1 MTEFINRPPSK
12 KQKKNRNPLLM
23 SSQFPQAMTASESI
37 TDYLSRRAAEVN
49 EWLDRFV
56 PSESTPPQQ
65 LHRAMRYSL
74 LAGGKRL
81 RPTLVLSSGEAL
93 GAETD
98 DLMPAACAIEMI
110 HTYSLIHDDLPAM
123 DNDDL
128 RRGHPTCHKAF
139 GEAVAIL
146 AGDALLTQAF
156 RVLSADAAHRDAQRQ
171 VQVIREIATAAG
183 TVDALIGGQMADIES
198 EGKSVDASTLEY
210 IHRSKTGA
218 MIAASV
224 VVGGIIAG
232 ADEKQIGK
240 LRGYGERIGLA
251 FQIAD
256 DILDVTS
263 TSEQLGKTPGKDQ
276 ASSKATYP
284 AIHGVAA
291 SHARAREL
299 VSEAVE
305 IVSSL
310 GPETRMLQ
318 ELARFIIA
326 RNS

>member
-1 MTEFINRPPSK
+1 
-12 KQKKNRNPLLM
+12 
-23 SSQFPQAMTASESI
+23 MTATETI
-37 TDYLSRRAAEVN
+37 THYLARRAAEVN
-49 EWLDRFV
+49 EWLDGLV
-56 PSESTPPQQ
+56 PSETTPPEQ

-81 RPTLVLSSGEAL
+81 RPALVLAAGEAF
-93 GAETD
+93 GADTD

-123 DNDDL
+123 DNDDF
-128 RRGHPTCHKAF
+128 RRGRPTCHKAF

-156 RVLSADAAHRDAQRQ
+156 RVLAADAPKRDAERQ
-171 VQVIREIATAAG
+171 VRVIREVATAAG
-183 TVDALIGGQMADIES
+183 TVEALIGGQMADIAS
-198 EGKSVDASTLEY
+198 EGRKVDGSTLEY

-224 VVGGIIAG
+224 VVGGIVAG
-232 ADEKQIGK
+232 ANGDQIEK
-240 LRGYGERIGLA
+240 LRAYGQCIGLA

-276 ASSKATYP
+276 AANKATYP
-284 AIHGVAA
+284 AIHGIAA
-291 SHARAREL
+291 SQARAHQL
-299 VSEAVE
+299 VDEAFG
-305 IVSSL
+305 IVSSFGL
-310 GPETRMLQ
+310 ETHVL
-318 ELARFIIA
+318 EEIARFIIA
-326 RNS
+326 RSS

>member
-1 MTEFINRPPSK
+1 MSATETFN
-12 KQKKNRNPLLM
+12 
-23 SSQFPQAMTASESI
+23 
-37 TDYLSRRAAEVN
+37 DYLARRAAEVN
-49 EWLDRFV
+49 QWLDRLV
-56 PSESTPPQQ
+56 PSETTPPEQ

-81 RPTLVLSSGEAL
+81 RPSLTLAAGEAL
-93 GAETD
+93 GADTD

-128 RRGHPTCHKAF
+128 RRGRPTCHKAF

-156 RVLSADAAHRDAQRQ
+156 RVLSADAPHRDAERQ
-171 VQVIREIATAAG
+171 VRVIREIATAAG
-183 TVDALIGGQMADIES
+183 SVDALIGGQIADIES
-198 EGKSVDASTLEY
+198 EGKNVDASTLEY

-218 MIAASV
+218 MITSSV

-232 ADEKQIGK
+232 ASEEQIDK

-276 ASSKATYP
+276 AANKATYP
-284 AIHGVAA
+284 AIHGIDA
-291 SHARAREL
+291 SNARARQL
-299 VSEAVE
+299 VDEAVR
-305 IVSSL
+305 IAADL
-310 GPETRMLQ
+310 DLKTRVL
-318 ELARFIIA
+318 EDLARFIIA
-326 RNS
+326 RSS

>member
-1 MTEFINRPPSK
+1 
-12 KQKKNRNPLLM
+12 M
-23 SSQFPQAMTASESI
+23 SERETI
-37 TDYLSRRAAEVN
+37 KDYLARRAEEVN
-49 EWLDRFV
+49 LWLDCLV
-56 PSESTPPQQ
+56 PSETVPPHQ
-65 LHRAMRYSL
+65 LHQAMRYSL

-81 RPTLVLSSGEAL
+81 RPTLVLASGEAF
-93 GAETD
+93 GAEAD

-128 RRGHPTCHKAF
+128 RRGRPTCHKAF

-156 RVLSADAAHRDAQRQ
+156 RVLASDAPARNPERQ
-171 VQVIREIATAAG
+171 VRVIREFATAAG
-183 TVDALIGGQMADIES
+183 TVDGMIGGQMADIEN
-198 EGKSVDASTLEY
+198 EGKQVDSSTLEY

-218 MIAASV
+218 LITAPV
-224 VVGGIIAG
+224 VVGGLIAG
-232 ADEKQIGK
+232 ASDEQIEK
-240 LRGYGERIGLA
+240 LRAYGERIGLA

-276 ASSKATYP
+276 AARKATYP
-284 AIHGVAA
+284 AIHGMNA
-291 SHARAREL
+291 SEARAREL
-299 VSEAVE
+299 VNEAVE
-305 IVSSL
+305 IASSL
-310 GPETRMLQ
+310 GVDSRILE

-326 RNS
+326 RKS

>member
-1 MTEFINRPPSK
+1 
-12 KQKKNRNPLLM
+12 
-23 SSQFPQAMTASESI
+23 MTATETI
-37 TDYLSRRAAEVN
+37 THYLARRAAEVN
-49 EWLDRFV
+49 EWLDRLV
-56 PSESTPPQQ
+56 PSETTPPEQ

-81 RPTLVLSSGEAL
+81 RPVLVLGAGEAF
-93 GAETD
+93 GADTD

-128 RRGHPTCHKAF
+128 RRGRPTCHKAF

-156 RVLSADAAHRDAQRQ
+156 RVLAADAPKRDAERQ
-171 VQVIREIATAAG
+171 VRVIREVATAAG
-183 TVDALIGGQMADIES
+183 TVEALIGGQMADIES
-198 EGKSVDASTLEY
+198 EGKKVDGSTLEY

-224 VVGGIIAG
+224 VVGGSLAG
-232 ADEKQIGK
+232 ANEDQIEK
-240 LRGYGERIGLA
+240 LRGYGQRIGLA

-276 ASSKATYP
+276 AANKATYP
-284 AIHGVAA
+284 AIHGIAA
-291 SHARAREL
+291 SQARAREL
-299 VSEAVE
+299 VDEAVE
-305 IVSSL
+305 IASGL
-310 GPETRMLQ
+310 GLKTQVLEEM
-318 ELARFIIA
+318 ARFIIA
-326 RNS
+326 RSS

>member
-1 MTEFINRPPSK
+1 MTS
-12 KQKKNRNPLLM
+12 
-23 SSQFPQAMTASESI
+23 TESI
-37 TDYLSRRAAEVN
+37 TSYLTRRAAEVN
-49 EWLDRFV
+49 AWLDCLV
-56 PSESTPPQQ
+56 PSEDVEPRQ
-65 LHRAMRYSL
+65 LHKAMRYSL

-81 RPTLVLSSGEAL
+81 RPALVLTAGEAL

-98 DLMPAACAIEMI
+98 DLMPSACAIEMI

-128 RRGHPTCHKAF
+128 RRGRPTCHKAF

-156 RVLSADAAHRDAQRQ
+156 RVLASEAPRRDAARQ
-171 VQVIREIATAAG
+171 IRVIREIATAAG
-183 TVDALIGGQMADIES
+183 SVDGMIGGQMADIEN
-198 EGKSVDASTLEY
+198 EGKQVDAATLEY

-218 MIAASV
+218 LIAAPV

-232 ADEKQIGK
+232 ATDDQIDK
-240 LRGYGERIGLA
+240 LRNYGERIGLA

-263 TSEQLGKTPGKDQ
+263 TSEQLGKTAGKDQ
-276 ASSKATYP
+276 AARKATYP
-284 AIHGVAA
+284 VVHGVPA
-291 SHARAREL
+291 SRRRAREL
-299 VSEAVE
+299 VEEAVG

-310 GPETRMLQ
+310 GISTGML
-318 ELARFIIA
+318 EEIARFIVA
-326 RNS
+326 RTS

>member
-1 MTEFINRPPSK
+1 
-12 KQKKNRNPLLM
+12 
-23 SSQFPQAMTASESI
+23 MTATETI
-37 TDYLSRRAAEVN
+37 THYLARRAAEVN
-49 EWLDRFV
+49 EWLDRLV
-56 PSESTPPQQ
+56 PSETTAPEQ

-81 RPTLVLSSGEAL
+81 RPALVLAAGEAF
-93 GAETD
+93 GADTD

-128 RRGHPTCHKAF
+128 RRGRPTCHKAF

-156 RVLSADAAHRDAQRQ
+156 RVLAADAPKRDAERQ
-171 VQVIREIATAAG
+171 VRVIREVATAAG
-183 TVDALIGGQMADIES
+183 TVEALIGGQMADIES
-198 EGKSVDASTLEY
+198 EGENVDGSTLEY

-224 VVGGIIAG
+224 VVGGIVAG
-232 ADEKQIGK
+232 ANGDQIEK
-240 LRGYGERIGLA
+240 LRAYGQCIGLA

-276 ASSKATYP
+276 AANKATYP
-284 AIHGVAA
+284 AIHGIAA
-291 SHARAREL
+291 SQARAREL
-299 VSEAVE
+299 VAEAVE

-310 GPETRMLQ
+310 GLKTQVLE
-318 ELARFIIA
+318 EIARFIIA
-326 RNS
+326 RSS

>member
-1 MTEFINRPPSK
+1 
-12 KQKKNRNPLLM
+12 
-23 SSQFPQAMTASESI
+23 MTATETI
-37 TDYLSRRAAEVN
+37 TNYLARRAADVN
-49 EWLDRFV
+49 EWLDRLV
-56 PSESTPPQQ
+56 PSEATPPQQ

-81 RPTLVLSSGEAL
+81 RPALVLAAGEAF
-93 GAETD
+93 GADTD

-128 RRGHPTCHKAF
+128 RRGRPTCHKAF
-139 GEAVAIL
+139 GEAAAIL

-156 RVLSADAAHRDAQRQ
+156 RVLASDAPKRDAERQ
-171 VQVIREIATAAG
+171 MRVIREAATAAG

-198 EGKSVDASTLEY
+198 EGQRVDASMLEY

-218 MIAASV
+218 LITGSV
-224 VVGGIIAG
+224 VVGGIVAG
-232 ADEKQIGK
+232 ANEDEIDK
-240 LRGYGERIGLA
+240 LRAYGQRIGLA

-276 ASSKATYP
+276 AANKATYP
-284 AIHGVAA
+284 AIHGIAA
-291 SHARAREL
+291 SETRAREL
-299 VSEAVE
+299 VGEAVE

-310 GPETRMLQ
+310 DRETHVL
-318 ELARFIIA
+318 EGIAKFIIA
-326 RNS
+326 RTS

>member
-1 MTEFINRPPSK
+1 
-12 KQKKNRNPLLM
+12 
-23 SSQFPQAMTASESI
+23 
-37 TDYLSRRAAEVN
+37 
-49 EWLDRFV
+49 
-56 PSESTPPQQ
+56 
-65 LHRAMRYSL
+65 MRYSL

-81 RPTLVLSSGEAL
+81 RPALVLAAGEAY
-93 GAETD
+93 GADTD

-128 RRGHPTCHKAF
+128 RRGRPTCHKAF

-156 RVLSADAAHRDAQRQ
+156 RVLAADAPKRDAERQ
-171 VQVIREIATAAG
+171 VRVIREVATAAG
-183 TVDALIGGQMADIES
+183 TVEALIGGQMADIES
-198 EGKSVDASTLEY
+198 EGENVDGSTLEY

-224 VVGGIIAG
+224 VVGGIVAG
-232 ADEKQIGK
+232 ANGDQIEK
-240 LRGYGERIGLA
+240 LRAYGQCIGLA

-276 ASSKATYP
+276 ATNKATYP
-284 AIHGVAA
+284 AIHGIAV
-291 SHARAREL
+291 SQTRAREL
-299 VSEAVE
+299 VAEAVE

-310 GPETRMLQ
+310 GLKTQVLE
-318 ELARFIIA
+318 EIARFIIA
-326 RNS
+326 RSS

>member
-1 MTEFINRPPSK
+1 
-12 KQKKNRNPLLM
+12 
-23 SSQFPQAMTASESI
+23 MTAPETI
-37 TDYLSRRAAEVN
+37 TSYLARRATEVN
-49 EWLDRFV
+49 EWLDRFL
-56 PSESTPPQQ
+56 PSQSAPPEQ

-81 RPTLVLSSGEAL
+81 RPALVLAAGEAF
-93 GAETD
+93 GADTD

-128 RRGHPTCHKAF
+128 RRGRPACHKAF

-156 RVLSADAAHRDAQRQ
+156 RVLASDSPKRDAERQ
-171 VQVIREIATAAG
+171 VRVIREIASAAG
-183 TVDALIGGQMADIES
+183 TVDALIGGQIADIES
-198 EGKSVDASTLEY
+198 EGKQIDAAMLEY

-218 MIAASV
+218 MICASV

-232 ADEKQIGK
+232 AGDDQIEK
-240 LRGYGERIGLA
+240 LRGYGQRIGLA

-276 ASSKATYP
+276 AANKATYP
-284 AIHGVAA
+284 AIHGIA
-291 SHARAREL
+291 SSEARAGEL
-299 VSEAVE
+299 VAEAVE

-310 GPETRMLQ
+310 DLKTHVLEDIAG
-318 ELARFIIA
+318 FIIA
-326 RNS
+326 RSS

>member
-1 MTEFINRPPSK
+1 MSATETFN
-12 KQKKNRNPLLM
+12 
-23 SSQFPQAMTASESI
+23 
-37 TDYLSRRAAEVN
+37 DYLARRAAEVN
-49 EWLDRFV
+49 QWLDRLV
-56 PSESTPPQQ
+56 PSETAPPEQ

-81 RPTLVLSSGEAL
+81 RPSLTLAAGEAL
-93 GAETD
+93 GADTD

-128 RRGHPTCHKAF
+128 RRGRPTCHKAF

-156 RVLSADAAHRDAQRQ
+156 RVLSADAPNREAERQ
-171 VQVIREIATAAG
+171 VRVIREIATAAG
-183 TVDALIGGQMADIES
+183 SVDALIGGQIADIES
-198 EGKSVDASTLEY
+198 EGKNVDASTLEY

-218 MIAASV
+218 MITSSV

-232 ADEKQIGK
+232 ASEEQIDK

-276 ASSKATYP
+276 AANKATYP
-284 AIHGVAA
+284 AIHGIDA
-291 SHARAREL
+291 SNARARQL
-299 VSEAVE
+299 VDEAVR
-305 IVSSL
+305 IAAGL
-310 GPETRMLQ
+310 NLKTRVL
-318 ELARFIIA
+318 EDLARFIIA
-326 RNS
+326 RSS